1 MGAPGFWDDQEHAAA
16 VSAEHARATRRL
28 TAFRALESDAMDLEP
43 LAELAEDDPDMAS
56 ELEDQI
62 RSVQERLDTLE
73 EARLFSGKYDAGDAL
88 VTVNAGAGGTDA
100 QDWAE
105 MVLRM
110 EMRWAEKRGFEVELL
125 EQTPGEEAGIKS
137 ATFRVKGENAY
148 GLYGAEKG
156 VHRLVRLSP
165 FDSANRRQTSFAG
178 VEVSPVVEESA
189 DIEILDDDLQ
199 IDTYRASGAGGQHVN
214 KTDSAIRIT
223 HKPTG
228 IVVQCQNERSQSSNK
243 AEAMAVLRSKLA
255 ERQERERLEEIA
267 KERGEAQDVNF
278 GSQIRSYVL
287 HPYTMVKDHRTDFE
301 MGDANRVLDGDLDG
315 FVRSYLLRAA
325 H

>member
-1 MGAPGFWDDQEHAAA
+1 MGAAGFWDDQERAAK
-16 VSAEHARATRRL
+16 VSAEHARASRKL
-28 TAFRALESDAMDLEP
+28 SVFRELESDVEDLEP
-43 LAELAEDDPDMAS
+43 LAELAEEDPELAS
-56 ELEDQI
+56 ELEEQI
-62 RSVQERLDTLE
+62 ASVQSRLDALE
-73 EARLFSGKYDAGDAL
+73 EERLFSGRYDAGDAL

-110 EMRWAEKRGFEVELL
+110 EMRWAEKRGFDAELL
-125 EQTPGEEAGIKS
+125 EASPGEEAGIKS

-148 GLYGAEKG
+148 GLYGSEKG

-165 FDSANRRQTSFAG
+165 FDSAHRRQTSFAG
-178 VEVSPVVEESA
+178 VEVSPVVEETA
-189 DIEILDDDLQ
+189 DIEINDDDLQ

-243 AEAMAVLRSKLA
+243 AEAMSVLRSKLV
-255 ERQERERLEEIA
+255 ERQERERREEIA
-267 KERGEAQDVNF
+267 RERGEAQDVNF

-287 HPYTMVKDHRTDFE
+287 HPYSMVKDHRTDFE
-301 MGDANRVLDGDLDG
+301 MGDTNRVLDGDLDG
-315 FVRSYLLRAA
+315 FIRAYLLKEAK
-325 H
+325 